1 MFEKILKIIT
11 GGNGIKD
18 VADILQDVFKGKDAK
33 RREFEILLAER
44 LKESVEIEIKDLQN
58 AREMQ
63 IEALK
68 QEDRFSKRFVYY
80 LTAFLLFVTSCLAI
94 IPYLFEFP
102 QANLDMIKQGQNF
115 FYMVS
120 GARIIAFFF
129 GSKTQLTQNNK

>member
-1 MFEKILKIIT
+1 MFEKILKILT

-18 VADILQDVFKGKDAK
+18 VADVLSDVFKGKDAK
-33 RREFEILLAER
+33 RREFELKLAER
-44 LKESVEIEIKDLQN
+44 LKEAVEIEIKDLQN
-58 AREMQ
+58 ARNMQ
-63 IEALK
+63 VEALK
-68 QEDRFSKRFVYY
+68 QEDKFSKRFVYY

-102 QANLDMIKQGQNF
+102 ESNLDMIKQGQNF

-129 GSKTQLTQNNK
+129 GSKTQLTNKN

>member
-1 MFEKILKIIT
+1 MFETIFKILT

-18 VADILQDVFKGKDAK
+18 VADVLQDVFKGKEAK
-33 RREFEILLAER
+33 RREFELLLAER
-44 LKESVEIEIKDLQN
+44 LQQAVEIEIKDLQS

-68 QEDRFSKRFVYY
+68 QEDKFSKRFVYY
-80 LTAFLLFVTSCLAI
+80 LTAFLLFVTSLLAV
-94 IPYLFEFP
+94 IPYIWEFP
-102 QANLDMIKQGQNF
+102 QDNLDMIKQGQNF

-129 GSKTQLTQNNK
+129 GSKTQLTTQK

>member
-1 MFEKILKIIT
+1 MFEKIFKILT

-18 VADILQDVFKGKDAK
+18 VADVLQDVFKGKEEK
-33 RREFEILLAER
+33 RREFELLLAER
-44 LKESVEIEIKDLQN
+44 LQQAVEIEIKDLQS

-68 QEDRFSKRFVYY
+68 QEDKFSKRFVYY
-80 LTAFLLFVTSCLAI
+80 LTAFLLFVTSLLAV
-94 IPYLFEFP
+94 IPYIWQFP
-102 QANLDMIKQGQNF
+102 QENLDMIKQGQNF

-129 GSKTQLTQNNK
+129 GSKTQLTQKQ